1 MNSAISDWW
10 RSAVIYQI
18 YPRSFRDS
26 NGDGEGDLKGVIAG
40 LPYLATLGIDAI
52 WLSPFYKSPNKDGG
66 YDVSDPRDVD
76 PRFGTIEDAKDLINQ
91 AHANNLK
98 VIFDIVPNHF
108 SADHEWFK
116 AALNSK
122 PGSKERARFHF
133 YDGKGDGSQPPN
145 NWPSVFGGSCWT
157 RINELDGAPG
167 QWYLHLFDSSQP
179 DLNWDNPEVM
189 EDFET
194 TLRFWLDLGIDGFR
208 IDVAHGLA
216 KDEIRKDHRDPA
228 ALALALRIDDVSIG
242 KEERIALLSDMPFFD
257 RPGVHQIFRKWRKVL
272 DEYPNKMAVG
282 EAFIYPTS
290 KLANYIRKDE
300 LHQVFNFDFLLID
313 WDANTI
319 RESVERVI
327 AEVGV
332 ANAPATWCLN
342 NHDSKRLVSRLGNT
356 SKAKAL
362 ALLTHAL
369 PGSVYIFEGEELGLP
384 DGEIP
389 NESRQD
395 PVYFRSNGKDLGRD
409 GARVPIP
416 WDSTKVNFGFT
427 TGKPW
432 LPITEKYKDYAID
445 VAEGNSDSFLH
456 FYRKSLALRGS
467 HPGLKNNFEIHF
479 YESPVGTLCFSRGSG
494 LMVYTNTSENSQ
506 TVEVKPGVEI
516 LISSNL
522 SAKITGN
529 NLMLPP
535 NTTVWLGDR
544 PLGDVQQLKP

>member
-257 RPGVHQIFRKWRKVL
+257 RPGVHEIFRKWRKVL

-456 FYRKSLALRGS
+456 FYRKSLALRKS
-467 HPGLKNNFEIHF
+467 HPGLQNNFEIQFHD
-479 YESPVGTLCFSRGSG
+479 SPSGTLCFSRGAG
-494 LMVYTNTSENSQ
+494 LLVYTNTTDS
-506 TVEVKPGVEI
+506 EVKLNINPSLDI
-516 LISSNL
+516 LISSDSN
-522 SAKITGN
+522 AKIDN
-529 NLMLPP
+529 SQLILPA
-535 NTTVWLGDR
+535 NTTVWLAPTGSN
-544 PLGDVQQLKP
+544 